1 MVICICPGSDIAP
14 VVKLDLCVG
23 SLVVIDM
30 SEMADLFR
38 MSSSDIQSRPDLK
51 VLRDCWK

>member
-1 MVICICPGSDIAP
+1 MVICICPSSDIAP

-23 SLVVIDM
+23 SLAVIDM
-30 SEMADLFR
+30 PEMANSFR
-38 MSSSDIQSRPDLK
+38 MSSSGIQSHPDLK